1 MASAVLL
8 ANSGIINPWRYGV
21 NSISKMNI
29 VINENGTQDVG
40 KVESLIN
47 FYQLMQNVGFVKD
60 ARDRYKTNESINL
73 KNLIDTIKKENGR
86 PVLFTISFEDS
97 CGHALVAYEM
107 QYNSDTHT

>member
-1 MASAVLL
+1 
-8 ANSGIINPWRYGV
+8 
-21 NSISKMNI
+21 MNI

-73 KNLIDTIKKENGR
+73 KNLIDTIKKENSR

-97 CGHALVAYEM
+97 CATHLLRM
-107 QYNSDTHT
+107 TCNITRIRTHTRSKFTTVRCLTVNHFK